1 MGGAIISV
9 INSSGRSPIWVMP
22 TAHPT
27 SPPAMPSDV
36 VLLLF
41 RLLTYFFNGRWL
53 NLKEWSRQAVEE
65 TKNCVASNLLAMA
78 SNRLAM
84 AY

>member
-1 MGGAIISV
+1 
-9 INSSGRSPIWVMP
+9 
-22 TAHPT
+22 
-27 SPPAMPSDV
+27 MPSDV